1 MMVLEEE
8 NTLYRVDIF
17 KEEMHV
23 SVLNYR
29 RKGSF
34 LQEKGRRKFKCL

>member
-1 MMVLEEE
+1 MKVLEEE

-17 KEEMHV
+17 KEETHV

-34 LQEKGRRKFKCL
+34 LQEKGRRKFKWL